1 MYHTVFHSFSLFPN
15 CLRFLDNLCIIDP
28 IRVEHLDHVIK
39 TDQSES
45 VNYAS
50 FIGRKKKQI
59 PDFSLSDWPVSGHMI
74 FLSKK
79 ILFFLHFSYV
89 FPHFSPPLH
98 PSFTPPPLRL
108 GLGTFTSC
116 PLSSTVVH
124 SMCAVLTCYFL
135 RVHCSFLSF
144 TSCPLSSLALFF
156 LYTVHL
162 L

>member
-15 CLRFLDNLCIIDP
+15 CLRFPDNLCIIYP
-28 IRVEHLDHVIK
+28 IRFEHLDHVIK

-45 VNYAS
+45 VNFAS
-50 FIGRKKKQI
+50 FIGRKKKSKFEI
-59 PDFSLSDWPVSGHMI
+59 SR
-74 FLSKK
+74 FL
-79 ILFFLHFSYV
+79 IGQFLGTCFSYT
-89 FPHFSPPLH
+89 FHMFSHIFLH